1 MGVEVSGCSKQWM
14 LVVVNVSGGFVIVDS
29 NEGWWLFIGWRLV
42 MSIVSGSGGQ
52 WLLIVCCFTPFW
64 Q

>member
-1 MGVEVSGCSKQWM
+1 M
-14 LVVVNVSGGFVIVDS
+14 VVNVSGGFVIVDS
-29 NEGWWLFIGWRLV
+29 NEGWWLFIEWRLV
-42 MSIVSGSGGQ
+42 MSIVSGGQ

>member
-29 NEGWWLFIGWRLV
+29 RLV
-42 MSIVSGSGGQ
+42 VFYRMEVSD
-52 WLLIVCCFTPFW
+52 VHC
-64 Q
+64 